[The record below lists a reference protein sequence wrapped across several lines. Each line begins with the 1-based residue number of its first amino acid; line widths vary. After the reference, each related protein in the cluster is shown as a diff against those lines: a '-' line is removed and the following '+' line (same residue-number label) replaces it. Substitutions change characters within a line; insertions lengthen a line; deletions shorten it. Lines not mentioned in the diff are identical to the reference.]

1 VFEEVLENDFLPQAI
16 KLKENSKH
24 QECKKDHSMMG
35 SLSGDSVSSD
45 SDMFA
50 GLPLVGSVVN
60 RNIVTQKPRVTKP
73 DVPLKAKTATTRE
86 TQIAIEKR
94 KFFAK
99 SPISNKSKPLLFS
112 HIKIRRSGRNSAQ
125 SFSSNKEKST
135 KGLRVKRI
143 DTDGGS

>member
-1 VFEEVLENDFLPQAI
+1 MFEEVLENDFLPQAI

-35 SLSGDSVSSD
+35 SLSGDSSSSD

-73 DVPLKAKTATTRE
+73 DVPLKAKT
-86 TQIAIEKR
+86 
-94 KFFAK
+94 
-99 SPISNKSKPLLFS
+99 SKPLLFS